1 MYKSTITP
9 EELEQLPV
17 AEFPGEITVI
27 DAIDEKFQESIDY
40 LKGQK
45 IIGFDTET
53 RPSFTANTKRNL
65 VALLQLSGKERAYIY
80 RLHSTGLNED
90 LVKILSNPRII
101 KVGAAVTDDIRSLQH
116 HTKFVP
122 KGFVDLQSIAS
133 GWGIEEKSV
142 RKMAAIILGVR
153 VSKSQQLS
161 NWESSDLTVAQINY
175 AAVDAWV
182 CQRMYLKLL
191 SSPKLKIKSTNRKQ
205 TAPISAPTSAPTSA
219 PVNIKVPVK
228 QPE

>member
-205 TAPISAPTSAPTSA
+205 TAPTSA

>member
-142 RKMAAIILGVR
+142 RKLAAIILGVR

-205 TAPISAPTSAPTSA
+205 TAPISAPTSAP
-219 PVNIKVPVK
+219 VNIKVPVK

>member
-1 MYKSTITP
+1 MMYKSTITP

-205 TAPISAPTSAPTSA
+205 TAPISAPTSAP
-219 PVNIKVPVK
+219 VNIKVPVK

>member
-205 TAPISAPTSAPTSA
+205 TVPISAPTSA